1 MEILVRACE
10 LRGREPQTAAPS
22 WPDAVHRL
30 WRRKSLGYRAQV
42 TTVPP
47 PAGGAT
53 GDTGR
58 VEVRRSTR
66 RRRTVSAYRDGD
78 KTIVLLPARF
88 SPAEEKQWVA
98 RMLDRLAAREKRLR
112 PSDDG
117 LLERASELSARYLGG
132 AAAPRSV
139 RWVANQNS
147 RWGSCTP
154 GDASIRVSVRLRGM
168 PGWVL
173 DYVLVH
179 ELAHLIVA
187 GHGPEFWRLVDAYP
201 RAERARGYLEGAAHA
216 ANLGEPD
223 L

>member
-1 MEILVRACE
+1 
-10 LRGREPQTAAPS
+10 
-22 WPDAVHRL
+22 
-30 WRRKSLGYRAQV
+30 
-42 TTVPP
+42 
-47 PAGGAT
+47 
-53 GDTGR
+53 
-58 VEVRRSTR
+58 VRRSTR

-117 LLERASELSARYLGG
+117 LLARASELSARYLGG
-132 AAAPRSV
+132 AAVPRSV
-139 RWVANQNS
+139 RWVGNQNS

-154 GDASIRVSVRLRGM
+154 ADSSIRVSTRLQGM

-179 ELAHLIVA
+179 ELAHLIVV
-187 GHGPEFWRLVDAYP
+187 GHGPEFWRLVSTYP
-201 RAERARGYLEGAAHA
+201 RAERARGYLEGVAHA
-216 ANLGEPD
+216 ANLPEPE

>member
-1 MEILVRACE
+1 
-10 LRGREPQTAAPS
+10 
-22 WPDAVHRL
+22 
-30 WRRKSLGYRAQV
+30 
-42 TTVPP
+42 
-47 PAGGAT
+47 
-53 GDTGR
+53 
-58 VEVRRSTR
+58 
-66 RRRTVSAYRDGD
+66 VSAYRDGD

-88 SPAEEKQWVA
+88 SPDEEKQWVE
-98 RMLDRLAAREKRLR
+98 RMLNRLAAREKKLR

-117 LLERASELSARYLGG
+117 LLERASELSAQYLGG

-139 RWVANQNS
+139 RWVDNQNS

-154 GDASIRVSVRLRGM
+154 ADASIRLSSRLRGM

-187 GHGPEFWRLVDAYP
+187 GHGPEFWRLVAAYP
-201 RAERARGYLEGAAHA
+201 RTERARGYLEGVAHA
-216 ANLGEPD
+216 AHLGNPE